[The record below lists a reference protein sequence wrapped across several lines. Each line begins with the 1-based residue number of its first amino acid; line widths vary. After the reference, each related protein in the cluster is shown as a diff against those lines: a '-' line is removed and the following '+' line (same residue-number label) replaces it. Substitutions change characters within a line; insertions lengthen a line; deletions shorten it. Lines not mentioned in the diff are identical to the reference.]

1 MYGFMKTLRKDL
13 AKREKYPTPRNLSV
27 KPPRP
32 NKKKTED
39 EGIAT
44 GSRTTRWTNK
54 TTTQD
59 TLLYLPRNNH
69 QYLQTLSLVEKSYM
83 LFRSAD

>member
-1 MYGFMKTLRKDL
+1 MNGFMKTLRKDL
-13 AKREKYPTPRNLSV
+13 AKREKYLTPCNLSV
-27 KPPRP
+27 KPHAEI
-32 NKKKTED
+32 KKTED

-44 GSRTTRWTNK
+44 GSRTTGWTNK

-59 TLLYLPRNNH
+59 TILYLPCNNH
-69 QYLQTLSLVEKSYM
+69 QYLQALSLVEKTYM